1 MPPPSRSVSLPGRWA
16 EVMGDQRSPSGPEVC
31 DASRREDGCG
41 DEAVVRASLDGAL
54 EDLIRVAVE
63 AGPEPYGVS
72 CTRIDRAID
81 RRIAAHVGLPWARAR
96 AEALRHQ
103 LKAGLR
109 GRGEANP

>member
-1 MPPPSRSVSLPGRWA
+1 MPPPSRSVSPPGRWA

-41 DEAVVRASLDGAL
+41 DEAIVRASLDGAL
-54 EDLIRVAVE
+54 EDLIRGAVE

-81 RRIAAHVGLPWARAR
+81 RRIAAHIGLPWARAR

-109 GRGEANP
+109 GRWEANP

>member
-1 MPPPSRSVSLPGRWA
+1 MPPHTRFVSQRGRWA
-16 EVMGDQRSPSGPEVC
+16 EVMGEQRSPSGPEVC
-31 DASRREDGCG
+31 NASRREDGCG

-54 EDLIRVAVE
+54 EDLIRAAVE
-63 AGPEPYGVS
+63 AGPDSYGVS

-81 RRIAAHVGLPWARAR
+81 RRIAPHVGLAWARAR

-109 GRGEANP
+109 GRWEANP

>member
-1 MPPPSRSVSLPGRWA
+1 MPPLSRCVSPPGRWA

-31 DASRREDGCG
+31 DASRREDGRG

-81 RRIAAHVGLPWARAR
+81 HRIAPHVGLAWARAR

-109 GRGEANP
+109 GRWEAKP